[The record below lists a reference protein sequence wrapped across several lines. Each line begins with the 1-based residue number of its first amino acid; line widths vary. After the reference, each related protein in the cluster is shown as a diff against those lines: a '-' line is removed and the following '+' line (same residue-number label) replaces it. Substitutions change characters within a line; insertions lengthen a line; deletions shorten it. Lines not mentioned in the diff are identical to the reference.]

1 MKIHKFKT
9 CLGIFG
15 LEIEKY
21 IAIFE
26 ISTLEFFK
34 SLNLGPNNALFVV
47 FRQQFRKT
55 IVIFGISTYKFVL
68 FQSLEQK

>member
-9 CLGIFG
+9 CLGIFW

-21 IAIFE
+21 IVIFE
-26 ISTLEFFK
+26 ISSLEFFK
-34 SLNLGPNNALFVV
+34 ALNLGRKNALFMV

-55 IVIFGISTYKFVL
+55 IVTFGISALEFVL

>member
-1 MKIHKFKT
+1 MKIHKLKT

-15 LEIEKY
+15 LDIEKY
-21 IAIFE
+21 IVIFE

-34 SLNLGPNNALFVV
+34 SLNLGPNSALFVV

-55 IVIFGISTYKFVL
+55 IVIFGISTYEFVL